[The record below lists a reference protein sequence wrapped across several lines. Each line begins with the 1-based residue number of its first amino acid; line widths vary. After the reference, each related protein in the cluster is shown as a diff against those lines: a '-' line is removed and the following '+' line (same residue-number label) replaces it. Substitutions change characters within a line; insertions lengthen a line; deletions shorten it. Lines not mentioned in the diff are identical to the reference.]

1 MDVGNFLDEFAAA
14 AAARGFLRV
23 DLGEVGGWPLLA
35 FVKALAGMPV
45 VYVSAGMH
53 GDEPAGPE
61 ALLHLLMSGEFDD
74 RASWWLCPMLNPWG
88 LTFGHRGNADGY
100 DLNRDYLSRVT
111 REVELHAGWLDSL
124 AAPDLFLSLHEDWE
138 TSGFY
143 LYEINTSGKESFAG
157 AVIEA
162 VRPAF
167 PPEPQALIDDHAV
180 TAPGWIFHPADSDF
194 PGDWPE
200 AIYMAK
206 RGCPLSF
213 TFETP
218 SVMVWESRV
227 EAHVLATR
235 QAIDSW
241 MESYC
246 CQ

>member
-1 MDVGNFLDEFAAA
+1 MDVGNFLEEFAAA
-14 AAARGFLRV
+14 AVCRGFSRV

-35 FVKALAGMPV
+35 FGKVTPGKPV
-45 VYVSAGMH
+45 VYISAGMH

-61 ALLHLLMSGEFDD
+61 ALRKLLDAGEFDD
-74 RASWWLCPMLNPWG
+74 RAGWWLCPVLNPWG
-88 LTFGHRGNADGY
+88 LTNGHRGNADGY

-111 REVELHAGWLDSL
+111 REVALHAAWLDSL
-124 AAPDLFLSLHEDWE
+124 APPELFLSLHEDWE

-143 LYEINTSGKESFAG
+143 LYEINTSEKESFAS

-162 VRPAF
+162 VRPEF
-167 PPEPQALIDDHAV
+167 PPEPGLLIDDHAV
-180 TAPGWIFHPADSDF
+180 TGPGWIFHPADSDF

-200 AIYMAK
+200 AIYVAK

-218 SVMVWESRV
+218 SVMTWESRV
-227 EAHVLATR
+227 AAHVLATR
-235 QAIDSW
+235 RAIGCW
-241 MESYC
+241 VETYC